1 MHGLRFPENFIWG
14 TATSAHQVEGK
25 NFNNDWWAWEQAG
38 KNRPSGLACDQ
49 YHLFEKDFDLAKKMH
64 NNAHRLSV
72 EWSRIEP
79 EQGKWDQKEIEHYR
93 QVFQALKKRNLK
105 IMLTLHHF
113 TNPQWLAKIGGWE
126 NRKSPEYFAEF
137 VKLVVKEF
145 SDKIDFWININEP
158 MIFAMQ
164 GYARA
169 VFPPGKKSKLSF
181 YRVLKN
187 LIKAHHLAYN
197 IIHQDQSDAQV
208 GLAQNVVYF
217 SLWPKETFLGRI
229 VLKTINQY
237 WNHWFLKKNYKY
249 LDFIG
254 LNFYFHFRLKIS
266 LNGIRQVSP
275 QETKLPTSNIG
286 WEIDPLAFEK
296 SIEEIKKYNLP
307 IYITENGTATVN
319 EDQRTKYLVSHL
331 QTLYQ
336 AINNGAQV
344 KGYFYWS
351 LLDNFEWE
359 SGVGPRFGLVKVDFR
374 TQKREIT
381 PAGKVY
387 AEICQKNIIS
397 CEILELVKEKLD

>member
-1 MHGLRFPENFIWG
+1 MEEDLQFSKDFLWG
-14 TATSAHQVEGK
+14 TATSSHQVEGN

-38 KNRPSGLACDQ
+38 KNRLSGLACDQ
-49 YHLFEKDFDLAKKMH
+49 YHLFEKDFDLAQKMH
-64 NNAHRLSV
+64 NNAHRLSI

-79 EQGKWDQKEIEHYR
+79 ELGRWDQNEVEHYR
-93 QVFQALKKRNLK
+93 KVFNALKKRNLK

-113 TNPQWLAKIGGWE
+113 TNPLWFTKIGGWE
-126 NRKSPEYFAEF
+126 NKKSPEYFAEF
-137 VKLVVKEF
+137 VKIVVKEF
-145 SDKIDFWININEP
+145 SDKIDFWITINEP
-158 MIFAMQ
+158 MIYAMQ
-164 GYARA
+164 GYARGI
-169 VFPPGKKSKLSF
+169 FPPGKKSILSF

-197 IIHQDQSDAQV
+197 IIHQNQSDARV

-217 SLWPKETFLGRI
+217 SAWPKRTVISSFL
-229 VLKTINQY
+229 LKIISNF
-237 WNHWFLKKNYKY
+237 WNHWFLKKNYQY

-254 LNFYFHFRLKIS
+254 LNFYFHFRLKVG
-266 LNGIRQVSP
+266 LTGVSQTSA
-275 QETKLPTSNIG
+275 QETKLPTSSIG
-286 WEIDPLAFEK
+286 WETNPMAFEK
-296 SIEEIKKYNLP
+296 SIEELKRYDLS
-307 IYITENGTATVN
+307 IYITENGTATGN

-331 QTLYQ
+331 QSLHK

-344 KGYFYWS
+344 RGYFYWS

-359 SGVGPRFGLVKVDFR
+359 SGKGTRFGLVKVDFK

-397 CEILELVKEKLD
+397 S